1 MSSENCKGHERH
13 LCELHRDQLHP
24 KDPAAY
30 AHLVRDPK
38 YVCKT
43 AAASPPDRPASTPR

>member
-13 LCELHRDQLHP
+13 LCELHRGQLP
-24 KDPAAY
+24 QKDPAAY

-38 YVCKT
+38 YVCKNCGRV
-43 AAASPPDRPASTPR
+43 AAGQASLCTR